1 MRVSFS
7 FLFFLLIA
15 RGVSLIAVFAPLPPL
30 HYTLYCSSTLLLPL
44 SLLFRTPLPFGRF
57 SGCCLSFL
65 MAFFLDASRSFLLL
79 LVLLLGNNGL
89 TLTHTR
95 THIALHCIA
104 HLACAVLC
112 PFSSI
117 TLPVAVQP
125 LSLCPSPLSPLPMQP
140 LLFVSYFLFTIL
152 RPLQTNDTILFCHLP
167 PVDCHLSSLHL
178 SPLSCSSLPVPH
190 CHKTL

>member
-1 MRVSFS
+1 MSKPRASFVFVSF
-7 FLFFLLIA
+7 FFLLIA

-44 SLLFRTPLPFGRF
+44 PLCLLFRTPLPFGRF

-79 LVLLLGNNGL
+79 LLLLCNNGL

-125 LSLCPSPLSPLPMQP
+125 LSLCPSA
-140 LLFVSYFLFTIL
+140 
-152 RPLQTNDTILFCHLP
+152 
-167 PVDCHLSSLHL
+167 LSSLPMPAAVCFLLFIHD
-178 SPLSCSSLPVPH
+178 PAPIADE
-190 CHKTL
+190 

>member
-1 MRVSFS
+1 MASP
-7 FLFFLLIA
+7 
-15 RGVSLIAVFAPLPPL
+15 SLRCSLPSPSAL
-30 HYTLYCSSTLLLPL
+30 HTLLLFYFTSPSLSL

-65 MAFFLDASRSFLLL
+65 MAFFLNASRSFLLL
-79 LVLLLGNNGL
+79 LLLLCNNGL

-125 LSLCPSPLSPLPMQP
+125 LSLCPSPLSSV
-140 LLFVSYFLFTIL
+140 LFPCLFPTFYS
-152 RPLQTNDTILFCHLP
+152 RSCAHCRRMTQFCFVICP
-167 PVDCHLSSLHL
+167 R
-178 SPLSCSSLPVPH
+178 
-190 CHKTL
+190 

>member
-1 MRVSFS
+1 MASP
-7 FLFFLLIA
+7 
-15 RGVSLIAVFAPLPPL
+15 SLRCSLPSPLCTT
-30 HYTLYCSSTLLLPL
+30 HFTALLLYFSLSL

-65 MAFFLDASRSFLLL
+65 MAFFLNASRSFLLL
-79 LVLLLGNNGL
+79 LLLLLCNNGL

-95 THIALHCIA
+95 THIALHGIA

-167 PVDCHLSSLHL
+167 PVDCHLTSLHL
-178 SPLSCSSLPVPH
+178 SSLSCSSLPVPH

>member
-7 FLFFLLIA
+7 FLFFFINCTWRLPHC
-15 RGVSLIAVFAPLPPL
+15 GVRSPPPSAL
-30 HYTLYCSSTLLLPL
+30 HTLLLFYFTSPSL

-79 LVLLLGNNGL
+79 LLCNNGL

-167 PVDCHLSSLHL
+167 PVDCYLSSLHL